1 MKIAVFLAISIR
13 TAAFSSPGSNKHL
26 LYILFHNFY
35 TYVPKMKNLA
45 FITFCSVQAFH
56 AGIIQFKDVCNL
68 KQCSL

>member
-13 TAAFSSPGSNKHL
+13 TAAFSSPGSTNIC
-26 LYILFHNFY
+26 YILFHNFY

>member
-13 TAAFSSPGSNKHL
+13 TAAFSSPGSNK
-26 LYILFHNFY
+26 LFHNFY

-56 AGIIQFKDVCNL
+56 AGIIQFKDVWNL
-68 KQCSL
+68 KQ